1 MSRTIGNTSPIE
13 LMCARATSKVS
24 ASSRAALSFRS
35 LKVVAASTDA
45 CPVPAAV
52 KLLPDSTTGRILG
65 RQSNGGREP
74 PLPVEIRREPLIGW
88 ERLMKRALDLVL
100 AVVAAVLLAPVLLM
114 TAVAIKIDSDGPVL
128 FRQRRVGFGN
138 REFSIYKFR
147 TMTVMDDGEAVVQAR
162 RGDWRVTRIGKL
174 LRRSSIDELPQLFN
188 VIRGD
193 MSIVGPRPHAVAHHD
208 QYGALIASYA
218 LRHHVKPGL
227 TGMAQIRGLRGET
240 RQLAL
245 MERRVEQ
252 DLWYINHWSLALD
265 LMIMMRTCFVLL
277 RHEVY

>member
-1 MSRTIGNTSPIE
+1 MAAHDRTGPGDPRKRQT
-13 LMCARATSKVS
+13 ATATPAKPGDLLWTLEEFSGAKATE
-24 ASSRAALSFRS
+24 AS
-35 LKVVAASTDA
+35 D
-45 CPVPAAV
+45 
-52 KLLPDSTTGRILG
+52 
-65 RQSNGGREP
+65 P
-74 PLPVEIRREPLIGW
+74 PLLVEIQREPLNGW
-88 ERLMKRALDLVL
+88 ERLIKRALDLVL

-114 TAVAIKIDSDGPVL
+114 TAVAIKIDSNGPVL
-128 FRQRRVGFGN
+128 FRQRRVGFYN
-138 REFSIYKFR
+138 REFLIYKFR

-162 RGDWRVTRIGKL
+162 RGDRRVTRIGKL

-208 QYGALIASYA
+208 QYSALIASYA

-252 DLWYINHWSLALD
+252 DLWYINHWSLSARSDDHDANLFR
-265 LMIMMRTCFVLL
+265 LATP
-277 RHEVY
+277 

>member
-1 MSRTIGNTSPIE
+1 MKTGSMRAGRQDVSKTIGSNETLSSIEVGNLLRASPLSVE
-13 LMCARATSKVS
+13 LLR
-24 ASSRAALSFRS
+24 
-35 LKVVAASTDA
+35 AST
-45 CPVPAAV
+45 
-52 KLLPDSTTGRILG
+52 KRRILG
-65 RQSNGGREP
+65 RPSNDGLNP
-74 PLPVEIRREPLIGW
+74 QLSVEIQREPLNGW
-88 ERLMKRALDLVL
+88 ERLIKRALDLVL
-100 AVVAAVLLAPVLLM
+100 AVVAAVLIAPVLLM
-114 TAVAIKIDSDGPVL
+114 TAVAIKMDSNGPVL
-128 FRQRRVGFGN
+128 FRQRRVGLDN
-138 REFSIYKFR
+138 KEFLIYKFR
-147 TMTVMDDGEAVVQAR
+147 TMMVMDDGEAGEAVVQAR
-162 RGDWRVTRIGKL
+162 RGDSRVTRIGKL

-252 DLWYINHWSLALD
+252 DLWYINHWSLTLD